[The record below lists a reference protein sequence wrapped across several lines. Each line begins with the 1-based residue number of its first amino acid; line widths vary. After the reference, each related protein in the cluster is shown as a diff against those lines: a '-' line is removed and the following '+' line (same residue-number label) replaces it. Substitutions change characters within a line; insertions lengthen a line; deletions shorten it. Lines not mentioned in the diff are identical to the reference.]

1 MGNKVCLRDLGPG
14 VGFSGNFRAPGG
26 EAPGGDTVVLGPEWV
41 AWCLGASGK
50 ENVLWGTRGG
60 GL

>member
-26 EAPGGDTVVLGPEWV
+26 DTVVLGPEWV
-41 AWCLGASGK
+41 AWCLGASRK
-50 ENVLWGTRGG
+50 ENVLWRTRGG